1 MTPES
6 LVATR
11 ETCMRLKEKGFTQD
25 THFCW
30 AEPYRYQTDRTP
42 VVYPRFLGG
51 QHAGS
56 PPREY
61 CAAPTLAEVLE
72 QLPDCKLFKSHTG
85 RPTIA
90 GYLYVSKVNH
100 IGQPPYR
107 VEYINNG
114 GIMLESVAHDS
125 PAEAAALLWEKVNR

>member
-11 ETCMRLKEKGFTQD
+11 ETCMWLKEKGFTQD

-30 AEPYRYQTDRTP
+30 AEPYRYQTDRTA

-72 QLPDCKLFKSHTG
+72 QLRKGWNRADVETWNSEMGPYCC
-85 RPTIA
+85 
-90 GYLYVSKVNH
+90 VSVDDLA
-100 IGQPPYR
+100 R
-107 VEYINNG
+107 TVEVRGSN
-114 GIMLESVAHDS
+114 
-125 PAEAAALLWEKVNR
+125 PAEAAALLWEKVNL